1 MALLDSLPATREAWH
16 RLAEHVLAAAQ
27 YAATD
32 HIGLVP
38 APGGFASP
46 SKIDRAR
53 SQHPTERGAH
63 HRLADR
69 ADTDVQHWAVSGVHP
84 GSSYLASEPIRP
96 PQRLMPHRA
105 SRWVP
110 PCAGMPPSSAGSASS
125 GSDSRSPACTCISGA
140 CTPSTGRS
148 LDPFVWSVRRER
160 DGEQPDPGQ
169 VKPQPALAAGVAQYH
184 TGAVGAAH
192 YQGGGVGV
200 ERVCGQRRAVAAP
213 DAGGHGYRQ
222 VHGEQLGASPCP
234 GCAATVAAGTAWT

>member
-1 MALLDSLPATREAWH
+1 MWQSTPSTRSSGVDDPCYRAGSSLSRGSLPQKGSLAAELKSTGRLDQHNRHTAALTRMALPDSLPATREAWH

-105 SRWVP
+105 SR
-110 PCAGMPPSSAGSASS
+110 
-125 GSDSRSPACTCISGA
+125 
-140 CTPSTGRS
+140 
-148 LDPFVWSVRRER
+148 
-160 DGEQPDPGQ
+160 
-169 VKPQPALAAGVAQYH
+169 
-184 TGAVGAAH
+184 
-192 YQGGGVGV
+192 
-200 ERVCGQRRAVAAP
+200 
-213 DAGGHGYRQ
+213 
-222 VHGEQLGASPCP
+222 
-234 GCAATVAAGTAWT
+234 